1 MLLTKNSEEILDK
14 DNGLN
19 IEGNRGWFLAE
30 KSKLEIY
37 TGECFE
43 FR

>member
-19 IEGNRGWFLAE
+19 IDHVEI
-30 KSKLEIY
+30 KLPA
-37 TGECFE
+37 T
-43 FR
+43 